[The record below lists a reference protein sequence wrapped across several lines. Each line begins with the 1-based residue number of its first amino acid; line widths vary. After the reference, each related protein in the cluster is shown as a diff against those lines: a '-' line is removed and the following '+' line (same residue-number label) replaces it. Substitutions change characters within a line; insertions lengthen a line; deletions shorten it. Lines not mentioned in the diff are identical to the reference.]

1 MDICYSYFSLHLLIK
16 SSLRLLLFVSPFLL
30 VDVRVTGCHPFPFA
44 QTLHYMVTTSLRHC
58 SHFLCFLLYLLSL
71 IIQVARLRHFGAAG
85 HLEALTRARRPKLV
99 ASASVCS
106 ILHFRVLSLCKRE

>member
-16 SSLRLLLFVSPFLL
+16 SNLKLLLFVSPFLL
-30 VDVRVTGCHPFPFA
+30 EDVRATGCHPFPFA

-71 IIQVARLRHFGAAG
+71 IILVAQLRHFGAAG
-85 HLEALTRARRPKLV
+85 HLGALTRARRPKLV

-106 ILHFRVLSLCKRE
+106 ILHFRVLSRCMRV